1 MSWHSGNAGSDADAN
16 PNDTFKTTVR
26 PGDRSA
32 FSAQNVD
39 LSTIRD
45 STLQSLLAPPLLT
58 STLSSPSSEVD
69 VWYDAD
75 SEEEEPMPDDHLAAL
90 ATSRWEDNINFG
102 DSPMYSFPTRA
113 AYSMNFNALV
123 TSQCY

>member
-1 MSWHSGNAGSDADAN
+1 MPWHSGNAGSDADAN
-16 PNDTFKTTVR
+16 PNATFKTSVR

-32 FSAQNVD
+32 FSAQTMD

-102 DSPMYSFPTRA
+102 DSPM
-113 AYSMNFNALV
+113 
-123 TSQCY
+123 